1 MALVLSR
8 KVNETLI
15 IGNARVTVVR
25 VTGDTVR
32 LAIEAP
38 RDVNVV
44 REELCEELVEELCNG
59 SQCEGAAAGHDGRA
73 KR

>member
-1 MALVLSR
+1 MSLVLSR
-8 KVNETLI
+8 KLKETLI

-32 LAIEAP
+32 LAIDAP

-44 REELCEELVEELCNG
+44 REELCNG

-73 KR
+73 KC

>member
-8 KVNETLI
+8 KLKETLI
-15 IGNARVTVVR
+15 IGSARVTVVR

-32 LAIEAP
+32 LAIDAP

-44 REELCEELVEELCNG
+44 REELVEELCNG

>member
-1 MALVLSR
+1 MSLVLSR
-8 KVNETLI
+8 KLKETLI

-32 LAIEAP
+32 LAIDAP

-44 REELCEELVEELCNG
+44 REELCNG
-59 SQCEGAAAGHDGRA
+59 SQCERIAAGHDGRA
-73 KR
+73 NG